1 MDPRNKSSQELA
13 QERAKQLRERITDYL
28 EAEKSIVTGFR
39 AEEQIRENQARIK
52 KLLHATEEQ
61 WQDWRWQMRN
71 RIKSVEVLREII
83 RLSDGEAE
91 AIERVGKQY
100 RWSISPYYASLI
112 DPEDPRD
119 PIKLMSVPSALEEV
133 PVGQLDPMAEEY
145 TSPVPGVTRRYP
157 DRLIIKVTNQC
168 AMYCRHCQRRRLIG
182 EQDTHMTKE
191 DLARALQ
198 YVKDNPEI
206 RDVLLTGGDALMLS
220 DETLDWLLGELRGI
234 EHVEIIRLGSRT
246 PVTLPQRITPQLCEI
261 IGKYHPVFLNTH
273 FNHPKEI
280 TREAATACDRLSR
293 QGIPL
298 GNQAVLLNG
307 VNNDVHVMKK
317 LCHELL
323 RIRVRPYYIFHAKHV
338 RGTTHFR
345 CKVETGFE
353 IMEKL
358 RGYTSG
364 MAIPT
369 YIVNAPGGYG
379 KTPILPNYVVSWGK
393 NHVLIRT
400 WEGHLIEYPNYE
412 GELPFEEEN
421 NDSYH

>member
-1 MDPRNKSSQELA
+1 
-13 QERAKQLRERITDYL
+13 
-28 EAEKSIVTGFR
+28 
-39 AEEQIRENQARIK
+39 
-52 KLLHATEEQ
+52 
-61 WQDWRWQMRN
+61 
-71 RIKSVEVLREII
+71 
-83 RLSDGEAE
+83 
-91 AIERVGKQY
+91 
-100 RWSISPYYASLI
+100 
-112 DPEDPRD
+112 
-119 PIKLMSVPSALEEV
+119 
-133 PVGQLDPMAEEY
+133 
-145 TSPVPGVTRRYP
+145 
-157 DRLIIKVTNQC
+157 
-168 AMYCRHCQRRRLIG
+168 
-182 EQDTHMTKE
+182 KE

-323 RIRVRPYYIFHAKHV
+323 RIRVRPYYIFHAKH
-338 RGTTHFR
+338 
-345 CKVETGFE
+345 
-353 IMEKL
+353 
-358 RGYTSG
+358 
-364 MAIPT
+364 
-369 YIVNAPGGYG
+369 
-379 KTPILPNYVVSWGK
+379 
-393 NHVLIRT
+393 
-400 WEGHLIEYPNYE
+400 
-412 GELPFEEEN
+412 
-421 NDSYH
+421 